1 MAVLGG
7 NGKLYRVAGNFR
19 GRKHLQIGEKYDFD
33 RENFHGLLACAVPKD
48 AMPPNFVE
56 KTFANSHKT
65 AKFAKIPP
73 SKVFRY
79 TVLYVLIVLRTVFKL
94 LWHRTSIKSI
104 ELMNARICASIK
116 HDNYICYKL

>member
-1 MAVLGG
+1 MWQSSGEIKIIPYSV
-7 NGKLYRVAGNFR
+7 KLQ
-19 GRKHLQIGEKYDFD
+19 GRKHLQIGEKYDFR
-33 RENFHGLLACAVPKD
+33 RENFHGLLACAMPKD

-116 HDNYICYKL
+116 RDNYICYKL